1 MKLINGRYGSFKLFN
16 GYVLLV
22 HNDKVIW
29 LQSLEDEYNRKLQE
43 EAKELEQLLDKKN
56 AFSAKEEE
64 YTKKIR
70 ELGPLTSD
78 AFET

>member
-1 MKLINGRYGSFKLFN
+1 
-16 GYVLLV
+16 
-22 HNDKVIW
+22 
-29 LQSLEDEYNRKLQE
+29 LEDEYDRKLQE

-56 AFSAKEEE
+56 RYSAKEEE
-64 YTKKIR
+64 YTKKIK

>member
-1 MKLINGRYGSFKLFN
+1 VLF
-16 GYVLLV
+16 V
-22 HNDKVIW
+22 HNDEVIY
-29 LQSLEDEYNRKLQE
+29 LQSLEDEYDRKLQE

-56 AFSAKEEE
+56 RYSAKEEE
-64 YTKKIR
+64 YTKKIK

>member
-1 MKLINGRYGSFKLFN
+1 MFASYICFCFII
-16 GYVLLV
+16 
-22 HNDKVIW
+22 DFW
-29 LQSLEDEYNRKLQE
+29 LQSLEDEYERKLQE
-43 EAKELEQLLDKKN
+43 EAKELEQLLSKKN
-56 AFSAKEEE
+56 IYSAKEEE